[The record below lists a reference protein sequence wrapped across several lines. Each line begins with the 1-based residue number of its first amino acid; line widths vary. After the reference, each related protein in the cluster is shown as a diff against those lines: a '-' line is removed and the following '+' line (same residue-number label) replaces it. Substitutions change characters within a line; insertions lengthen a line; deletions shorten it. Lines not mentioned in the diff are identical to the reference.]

1 MGELLSYSI
10 ACGLVML
17 AMYLAYTA
25 CLARYNQHT
34 FNRGVLM
41 IIYAVAFA
49 GTPALMAIL
58 GRHTPATYPAVSVA
72 EIQNAVSAGAPIAK
86 PLWGTVL
93 IWIYMLGMAA
103 VALKTLST
111 WLRLIK
117 VIRSGEKIMRD
128 GFVLVLT
135 DDERYAPFSWLH
147 YAVISRSDYTHH
159 STAILTHELKH
170 IASGHWVDLLIAQ
183 AVCIVNWFNP
193 AAWLMRDEL
202 MLVHEY
208 QADRAVMDRGLDA
221 REYQM
226 LLIKKAVGARFPS
239 LANSLNHSKLKK
251 RITMM
256 YKEKS
261 GAGRRLNAL
270 ALVPVLALALAVASV
285 PAVRAVVSTIGN
297 SPVTVDKVN
306 ENPTSDK
313 KAIQHYQVTDV
324 VHDGNSTTVVIA
336 TEGLGSRVTVS
347 GGTFT
352 NAGKIY
358 QASSL
363 QTQMTD
369 GAATIK
375 VTFPFAGELKQ
386 AGMTIT
392 VNGDEI
398 PFNLEGYIDKSQQA
412 SSSPASLFSITGN
425 RADDGIAIYI
435 NGEPATEEQVKNLKT
450 TDIAEM
456 TVSKEKDAI
465 LITTRK

>member
-1 MGELLSYSI
+1 
-10 ACGLVML
+10 ML

-58 GRHTPATYPAVSVA
+58 GRHTPAIYPAVSVT
-72 EIQNAVSAGAPIAK
+72 EIQNAVSAGAPVAK

-103 VALKTLST
+103 VALKNLST

-117 VIRSGEKIMRD
+117 VIHSGEKIMRD

-147 YAVISRSDYTHH
+147 YVVISRSDYTDHC
-159 STAILTHELKH
+159 TAILTHELKH

-202 MLVHEY
+202 MLIHEY
-208 QADRAVMDRGLDA
+208 QADMAVIDRGHDP

-270 ALVPVLALALAVASV
+270 ALVPVLALALAVASA

-297 SPVTVDKVN
+297 SPVAVDKVS
-306 ENPTSDK
+306 ENPSEDK
-313 KAIQHYQVTDV
+313 TAFPQFKVTEISN
-324 VHDGNSTTVVIA
+324 DGRQTTVVLSSNNA
-336 TEGLGSRVTVS
+336 GNLLNVS
-347 GGTFT
+347 GGVLSTGGKRY
-352 NAGKIY
+352 NAS
-358 QASSL
+358 AL
-363 QTQMTD
+363 QTQLVD
-369 GAATIK
+369 GKASIT
-375 VTFPFAGELKQ
+375 VTFPFAGEYKRT
-386 AGMTIT
+386 GMVLTINGET
-392 VNGDEI
+392 VPFRFEDSLSTKADQSAPGDSTARVSFVI
-398 PFNLEGYIDKSQQA
+398 ND
-412 SSSPASLFSITGN
+412 SSSPLL
-425 RADDGIAIYI
+425 DGMEIYV
-435 NGEPATEEQVKNLKT
+435 NGEKINREQIDVIAPD
-450 TDIAEM
+450 DITSM
-456 TVSKEKDAI
+456 TVDIQKSAI
-465 LITTRK
+465 LIQLKK

>member
-1 MGELLSYSI
+1 
-10 ACGLVML
+10 ML

-58 GRHTPATYPAVSVA
+58 GRHTPATYPPVSVA

-93 IWIYMLGMAA
+93 IWIYILGMAA

-117 VIRSGEKIMRD
+117 VIHSGEKIMRD

-147 YAVISRSDYTHH
+147 YVVISRSDYTDHC
-159 STAILTHELKH
+159 TAILTHELKH

-183 AVCIVNWFNP
+183 GVCIINWFNP

-256 YKEKS
+256 YTEKS

-270 ALVPVLALALAVASV
+270 ALVPVLALAL
-285 PAVRAVVSTIGN
+285 P
-297 SPVTVDKVN
+297 
-306 ENPTSDK
+306 
-313 KAIQHYQVTDV
+313 
-324 VHDGNSTTVVIA
+324 
-336 TEGLGSRVTVS
+336 
-347 GGTFT
+347 
-352 NAGKIY
+352 
-358 QASSL
+358 
-363 QTQMTD
+363 
-369 GAATIK
+369 
-375 VTFPFAGELKQ
+375 
-386 AGMTIT
+386 
-392 VNGDEI
+392 
-398 PFNLEGYIDKSQQA
+398 
-412 SSSPASLFSITGN
+412 
-425 RADDGIAIYI
+425 
-435 NGEPATEEQVKNLKT
+435 
-450 TDIAEM
+450 
-456 TVSKEKDAI
+456 
-465 LITTRK
+465 

>member
-1 MGELLSYSI
+1 M
-10 ACGLVML
+10 ML

-58 GRHTPATYPAVSVA
+58 GRHTPATYPAVSVT
-72 EIQNAVSAGAPIAK
+72 EIQNVVSAGVPVAK
-86 PLWGTVL
+86 PLWGTIL
-93 IWIYMLGMAA
+93 IWIYMFGMAA

-117 VIRSGEKIMRD
+117 VIHSGEKIMRD

-147 YAVISRSDYTHH
+147 YVVISRSDYTDHC
-159 STAILTHELKH
+159 TAILTHELKH

-183 AVCIVNWFNP
+183 GVCIVNWFNP

-208 QADRAVMDRGLDA
+208 QADRVVMDRGLDA

-261 GAGRRLNAL
+261 GAGPKAKAL
-270 ALVPVLALALAVASV
+270 ALVPMLALSLGIVAV
-285 PAVRAVVSTIGN
+285 PAVSAAVSTISAG
-297 SPVTVDKVN
+297 SVTVSKGN
-306 ENPTSDK
+306 ENSSQNEVSSAGFK
-313 KAIQHYQVTDV
+313 IVNIN
-324 VHDGNSTTVVIA
+324 HDGNVTSVTLRGENFGNSISVSDVAIKSKGITYQAASMQCDMADGVATIRAKFNDVPEMKDSQITMTVNGETQSLTLNDVAGSVYIEKDTTSVVPAKIIRSTT
-336 TEGLGSRVTVS
+336 GKQQ
-347 GGTFT
+347 
-352 NAGKIY
+352 GKIY
-358 QASSL
+358 
-363 QTQMTD
+363 
-369 GAATIK
+369 
-375 VTFPFAGELKQ
+375 VY
-386 AGMTIT
+386 
-392 VNGDEI
+392 VNGKEVAETELNKI
-398 PFNLEGYIDKSQQA
+398 PQD
-412 SSSPASLFSITGN
+412 SIQSVS
-425 RADDGIAIYI
+425 II
-435 NGEPATEEQVKNLKT
+435 NSDIMVTVKK
-450 TDIAEM
+450 
-456 TVSKEKDAI
+456 
-465 LITTRK
+465 